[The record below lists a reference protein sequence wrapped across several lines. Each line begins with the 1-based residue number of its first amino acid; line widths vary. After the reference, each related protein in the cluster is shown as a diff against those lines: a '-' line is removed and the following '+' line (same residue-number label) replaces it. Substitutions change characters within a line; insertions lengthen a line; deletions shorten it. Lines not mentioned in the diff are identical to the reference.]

1 MRSAQ
6 IQVVVHIVDDDKQ
19 FQNAIG
25 RLLRAGGYNVCG
37 YDNAED
43 FLLADIDTV
52 PGCILLDVCM
62 PGPSGLELQEALAK
76 RKPCLPIIFLSG
88 RGDIP
93 TSVKAIK
100 AGAID
105 FLTKPVKREVLF
117 GAIENALARYERGR
131 IVCERITAWLKRY
144 HALTARELEVF
155 SAVVEGKRNKEIAGN
170 LGMAE
175 RTVKAHRSH
184 VMEKMGVSSVA
195 ELVHIADQLNDAG
208 VVESA
213 VLSEV

>member
-131 IVCERITAWLKRY
+131 IVCERITAWLKR
-144 HALTARELEVF
+144 
-155 SAVVEGKRNKEIAGN
+155 N

-175 RTVKAHRSH
+175 RTVKAHRSR